1 MSTTINI
8 EKTYPVELINDLERQ
23 ESERLENM
31 NKTVKRKKFRRTVV
45 VVNFIDF
52 IYHQIYKRPL

>member
-23 ESERLENM
+23 EAERQKNM
-31 NKTVKRKKFRRTVV
+31 NKTVKMKKFRRTVV

-52 IYHQIYKRPL
+52 IYNQLYKRPL